1 MIKLQSCLICLVVT
15 LLGAQ
20 AAPTELTGEGSNGD
34 SVAPNPYQELFLNEY
49 RSACLQMSGSEAGY
63 LKTVSAFRPATMCFV
78 ESEGVAEFMLAIRQ
92 NGSTK
97 EARTAIIDR
106 YFPALNRS
114 LECFNDIVEGA
125 AMCSGD
131 DLSVSKEIYSKMMT
145 NYLELL
151 CKDGGQFV
159 FDFQK
164 EEVQLC
170 VSNIVRQADHC
181 KMYDNMFK
189 KPISQFKEREC
200 RILKQSKK
208 CLKDLADRCQ
218 EISVMDVFNAAYNP
232 IEEASKC
239 NQYDDD
245 EADEEEENAV

>member
-1 MIKLQSCLICLVVT
+1 MNKLQSCLICLVVT

-20 AAPTELTGEGSNGD
+20 AAPTELTGEGSNGEVQSSAD
-34 SVAPNPYQELFLNEY
+34 SAATNPYQELFLNEY
-49 RSACLQMSGSEAGY
+49 RSACLKMSGSEAGY
-63 LKTVSAFRPATMCFV
+63 LKTVAAFRPATIR
-78 ESEGVAEFMLAIRQ
+78 AE
-92 NGSTK
+92 
-97 EARTAIIDR
+97 ERTAIIDR

-114 LECFNDIVEGA
+114 LDCFNDIIEGA

-131 DLSVSKEIYSKMMT
+131 DLSVSKEIYTKMMT

-170 VSNIVRQADHC
+170 VSNIVEQADHC

-232 IEEASKC
+232 IEETAR
-239 NQYDDD
+239 Y
-245 EADEEEENAV
+245 E